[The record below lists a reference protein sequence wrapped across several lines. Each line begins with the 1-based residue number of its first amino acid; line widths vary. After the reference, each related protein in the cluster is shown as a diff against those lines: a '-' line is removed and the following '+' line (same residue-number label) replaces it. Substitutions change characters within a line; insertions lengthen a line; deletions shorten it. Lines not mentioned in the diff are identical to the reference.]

1 MEKILIVKG
10 NRSAYCVNDVKD
22 YTLTIG
28 ELIDKLKYFDKDT
41 KIIIGNDL
49 QRYGFYT
56 YGELDTIYEVELNN
70 DGDFEKDE
78 MEKL

>member
-10 NRSAYCVNDVKD
+10 NRSAYCVNDVKN

-56 YGELDTIYEVELNN
+56 YGELDTIYQVEVNK
-70 DGDFEKDE
+70 DGEYEKDDLE
-78 MEKL
+78 EV